1 MAIIDTYNK
10 SKLAEKNADK
20 QAVDFIKNKKFGTEA
35 VNGFIPNKKTGDKS
49 DFNMIDANG
58 TKTTKT
64 FDVLSNNGT
73 KEAPYTQT
81 KKGFMNLTAKAAASP
96 GCPCKQVDSTI
107 TVNGVEWNVCAGVG
121 GDGQKDKMCR
131 KGAGPVKDKDF
142 VGNNSRVFKGD
153 KSFVGDRM

>member
-20 QAVDFIKNKKFGTEA
+20 QAVDFIKNKKFGIEA

-64 FDVLSNNGT
+64 FDALINNGT
-73 KEAPYTQT
+73 KEAPYTGV
-81 KKGFMNLTAKAAASP
+81 KKYTS
-96 GCPCKQVDSTI
+96 
-107 TVNGVEWNVCAGVG
+107 VNT
-121 GDGQKDKMCR
+121 R
-131 KGAGPVKDKDF
+131 K
-142 VGNNSRVFKGD
+142 
-153 KSFVGDRM
+153 

>member
-35 VNGFIPNKKTGDKS
+35 VNGFIPKKKTGDKS

-58 TKTTKT
+58 TKTVKT
-64 FDVLSNNGT
+64 FEVLSTNGS

-81 KKGFMNLTAKAAASP
+81 KNYTSVTP
-96 GCPCKQVDSTI
+96 
-107 TVNGVEWNVCAGVG
+107 
-121 GDGQKDKMCR
+121 R
-131 KGAGPVKDKDF
+131 K
-142 VGNNSRVFKGD
+142 
-153 KSFVGDRM
+153 